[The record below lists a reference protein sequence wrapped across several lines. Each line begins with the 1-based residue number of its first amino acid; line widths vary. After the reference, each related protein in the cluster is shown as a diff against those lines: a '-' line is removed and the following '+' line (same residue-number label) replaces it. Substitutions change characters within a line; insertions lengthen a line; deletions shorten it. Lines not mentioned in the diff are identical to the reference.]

1 MSRIRRKKESLQHT
15 PIRNTHIVWVVAG
28 LILSGLILAAGQT
41 SSQVHTAPHTI
52 LQLQRSPETCRV
64 IQPEDALFTVQ
75 ETNKVYKLLETHP
88 AKEISHSLLEK
99 IRSGEIC
106 LGRRNKGA
114 DDARF
119 QAFDQPNLGASIPFI
134 YLRDRLL
141 VPEMEKY
148 AQLVIYHEV
157 VHYQQWLSG
166 KIDNGSDVSRDEFV
180 KWDAPTQVD
189 HCKKIWYAE
198 LEAYQKECEFA
209 RAIGTSAEVDVCDDD
224 SIAQTARR
232 IEGSLLAHHGQTMN
246 CSIVWQDL
254 VSGR

>member
-1 MSRIRRKKESLQHT
+1 MSRIRRRKESLFDRLG
-15 PIRNTHIVWVVAG
+15 RNSHIVWVVIG

-41 SSQVHTAPHTI
+41 SSQVYEAPHTY
-52 LQLQRSPETCRV
+52 LQLQRSLETCRV

-75 ETNKVYKLLETHP
+75 ETSKVYKLLETHP
-88 AKEISHSLLEK
+88 AKEISHSLLRK

-106 LGRRNKGA
+106 LGKRNKGV

-119 QAFDQPNLGASIPFI
+119 QAFYQPNLGADIPFI
-134 YLRDRLL
+134 YLRNRLL

-148 AQLVIYHEV
+148 AQLVIYHEY

-180 KWDAPTQVD
+180 KWDAPTQAD
-189 HCKKIWYAE
+189 YCKKIWYAE

-209 RAIGTSAEVDVCDDD
+209 RAIDTSAEDDVCDDK
-224 SIAQTARR
+224 STTQTTHR
-232 IEGSLLAHHGQTMN
+232 IEGNLLAHRGQTMN
-246 CSIVWQDL
+246 CSIVWQGL